1 MNLPPPLSAHE
12 LATADAQAKHALTDG
27 YYGQFELNKLRPS
40 PDNRKRF
47 NEQALQEL
55 AASIKTMGVAQAILI
70 RPVTPTAESPEP
82 FEIVAGER
90 RFRASKIAGKA
101 TIPAL
106 CRQLSDLD
114 AAKIRILENLQR
126 EDPHP
131 MEEAEGYQLLM
142 LQHGFTADQLVDE
155 VKKSRSYIYGRLKLC
170 ALGLEVRE
178 LFLDNKLPASTALL
192 IARIPTSA
200 LQAKAA
206 KEVLNPQY
214 GSEPMS
220 YRQAATWVQQRYM
233 LDLGTAIFS
242 LTDAKLLAAAGACTK
257 CPKRAGNQP
266 EIFEGVSADVCTDP
280 DCFAEKKAAH
290 HNALITTANK
300 RGIPVHEATDYHA
313 MHSSAW
319 SRDSELVHVDVHLS
333 YFQRNAP
340 TTGNAGYLR
349 DHLNEET
356 LPQVAA
362 YGKTGN
368 GDLKPFYR
376 RVDVQQ
382 ALEAAGVCETVEAH
396 AERMRILAENPELA
410 PPKTAAQ
417 IKREKEEA
425 EHQARR
431 AESEKE
437 SAFRI
442 ALYKQLRGRASAS
455 GLSLPSLRE
464 YVRAVHDEH
473 GLDSSTHDIYDFD
486 VRTDLDDF
494 INRADANALQL
505 LLLDLMLGSRL
516 DATWWHGDEDDNE
529 FGPILAMARH
539 EGIDIEAAR
548 GEIFSPITAPAVR
561 YRNPNDATQTWTGRG
576 RQPKWV
582 SDWIESGKRLE
593 QLETNPPVA
602 AGQDEAAPAVADQI
616 DAVSQHQVETTPAA
630 VDVANVTGQ
639 AQDKATPTTAGFA
652 EGSDQPQ
659 DEAPPA
665 AADLVHDANQL
676 QDQPAAAEHADGEQL
691 AEQLLEA
698 MSAAPSPAA
707 PEKKAPKK
715 ATPAKATGKAK
726 PTAAATKTASK
737 PAPKKTAASKTA
749 SSKTAEAA

>member
-12 LATADAQAKHALTDG
+12 VATAEAQAEHAITDG

-70 RPVTPTAESPEP
+70 RPVTPTEESPEP

-192 IARIPTSA
+192 VARIPTSA

-206 KEVLNPQY
+206 KEILNPQY

-242 LTDAKLLAAAGACTK
+242 LTDAKLLAAAGTCSK

-266 EIFEGVSADVCTDP
+266 EVFEGVSADVCTDP

-300 RGIPVHEATDYHA
+300 KGIPVHEAADYHA

-319 SRDSELVHVDVHLS
+319 SRDSELVHPDVHLS
-333 YFQRNAP
+333 NFQRNAP

-349 DHLNEET
+349 DHLKGET
-356 LPQVAA
+356 LPPVAA

-382 ALEAAGVCETVEAH
+382 ALEAAGVCETIEAH
-396 AERMRILAENPELA
+396 AERMRTLAENPELA

-425 EHQARR
+425 EDQARR
-431 AESEKE
+431 AEAKKE
-437 SAFRI
+437 SAFRVE
-442 ALYKQLRGRASAS
+442 LYKQLRQRASVS

-473 GLDSSTHDIYDFD
+473 GLDSSAHDLYDFD

-505 LLLDLMLGSRL
+505 LLLDLMLGNRL
-516 DATWWHGDEDDNE
+516 DAMWWRSEEDDNE
-529 FGPILAMARH
+529 FGPILAMAKH

-548 GEIFSPITAPAVR
+548 AEIFSPVAAPSVR

-576 RQPKWV
+576 RQPRWV
-582 SDWIESGKRLE
+582 SDWIESGNRLE
-593 QLETNPPVA
+593 QLETNPTIA
-602 AGQDEAAPAVADQI
+602 AGQDEAASAAADQVE
-616 DAVSQHQVETTPAA
+616 AVGPHQDETTAA
-630 VDVANVTGQ
+630 AADVANVIDM
-639 AQDKATPTTAGFA
+639 AQDEATPTTAAFVD
-652 EGSDQPQ
+652 GSDQPQ
-659 DEAPPA
+659 GEAPPA
-665 AADLVHDANQL
+665 AADMLHDSDQL
-676 QDQPAAAEHADGEQL
+676 QQSASAEHVDGEQL
-691 AEQLLEA
+691 AEQMLEA
-698 MSAAPSPAA
+698 MATAPSPAA
-707 PEKKAPKK
+707 PEKKASKK

-737 PAPKKTAASKTA
+737 PAPKKAAASKTA

>member
-12 LATADAQAKHALTDG
+12 VATAEAQAEHAITDG
-27 YYGQFELNKLRPS
+27 YYGQFELNKMRPS

-70 RPVTPTAESPEP
+70 RPVTPTEESPEP

-90 RFRASKIAGKA
+90 RFRASKIAGKV

-170 ALGLEVRE
+170 ALGLEVRD

-192 IARIPTSA
+192 IARIPISA

-206 KEVLNPQY
+206 KEILNPQY
-214 GSEPMS
+214 GTEPMS
-220 YRQAATWVQQRYM
+220 YRQAANWVQQRYM
-233 LDLGTAIFS
+233 LELGEAVFS
-242 LTDAKLLAAAGACTK
+242 LTDAKLLATAGACTK

-266 EIFEGVSADVCTDP
+266 EVFEGISADVCTDP

-300 RGIPVHEATDYHA
+300 KGIPVHEASDFHA
-313 MHSSAW
+313 MHSKAW
-319 SRDSELVHVDVHLS
+319 NRDSELVHADIHLS
-333 YFQRNAP
+333 SFQRNAP
-340 TTGNAGYLR
+340 ATGNAGYLR
-349 DHLNEET
+349 DHLNGET
-356 LPQVAA
+356 LPPVAA

-368 GDLKPFYR
+368 GDLKAFYR

-382 ALEAAGVCETVEAH
+382 ALEAAGVCETIEAH
-396 AERMRILAENPELA
+396 AERMRILEENPELA
-410 PPKTAAQ
+410 PAKTAAQ

-425 EHQARR
+425 ENRARR

-437 SAFRI
+437 SAFRV
-442 ALYKQLRGRASAS
+442 ALYKQLRERASVS

-473 GLDSSTHDIYDFD
+473 GLDSSTHDLYDFD

-529 FGPILAMARH
+529 FGPILAMAQH

-548 GEIFSPITAPAVR
+548 AEIFSPVAAAAVR
-561 YRNPNDATQTWTGRG
+561 YRNPNDAMQTWTGRG
-576 RQPKWV
+576 RQPKWI

-593 QLETNPPVA
+593 QLETDPTIA
-602 AGQDEAAPAVADQI
+602 AEQDEAAPTVADQV
-616 DAVSQHQVETTPAA
+616 DAVGQHQDETTA
-630 VDVANVTGQ
+630 VVADVANVTDQ
-639 AQDKATPTTAGFA
+639 AQDKATPTTAA
-652 EGSDQPQ
+652 LVDDSDQPQ
-659 DEAPPA
+659 GEAPPA
-665 AADLVHDANQL
+665 AADVVQDSNQL
-676 QDQPAAAEHADGEQL
+676 QDQPAAANHVDGEQL
-691 AEQLLEA
+691 AEQMLEA

-707 PEKKAPKK
+707 PEKKPSKK
-715 ATPAKATGKAK
+715 AAPAKAIGKAK
-726 PTAAATKTASK
+726 PTAAVTKTASK
-737 PAPKKTAASKTA
+737 PAAKKAAA
-749 SSKTAEAA
+749 SKTAEAA